1 MQIFVDM
8 AKTLA
13 VFCLLEQV
21 ILNLLPSGIYERY
34 VKFYL
39 GLLLLILL
47 LQPVLQIFHLTG
59 QLDSRVFTSAYEWEE
74 QAETVRG
81 LAGKIKEKY
90 WPPGKDQLLILVLV
104 GLLLAVIAIPVEK
117 KGTADEISREREMN
131 SGMMGNSSGS
141 GNSSV
146 DDNLESGM
154 SAGEDEPLSDLEKY
168 EAQTEQKLEELL
180 STVDGAGQVR
190 VMLTWEGSS
199 ERQVEKDRISNAD
212 SVEEETI
219 YQENDSGKYP
229 YVVSW
234 TNPKVTGVLVIAE
247 GGGNTKVKAE
257 ILEAVQALFGI
268 EPHKIKI
275 MKMGEGGNIVEKN

>member
-1 MQIFVDM
+1 MEDRM
-8 AKTLA
+8 
-13 VFCLLEQV
+13 
-21 ILNLLPSGIYERY
+21 
-34 VKFYL
+34 
-39 GLLLLILL
+39 
-47 LQPVLQIFHLTG
+47 
-59 QLDSRVFTSAYEWEE
+59 
-74 QAETVRG
+74 ETVRG

-117 KGTADEISREREMN
+117 KETADGISRETGMD
-131 SGMMGNSSGS
+131 SSMMGNSSVD
-141 GNSSV
+141 GN
-146 DDNLESGM
+146 LGSGM
-154 SAGEDEPLSDLEKY
+154 SGGEDESLSDLEKY

-219 YQENDSGKYP
+219 YQENDNGKYP

-247 GGGNTKVKAE
+247 GGGSTKVKAE
-257 ILEAVQALFGI
+257 ILVAVQALFGI

-275 MKMGEGGNIVEKN
+275 MKRTDT

>member
-1 MQIFVDM
+1 
-8 AKTLA
+8 
-13 VFCLLEQV
+13 
-21 ILNLLPSGIYERY
+21 
-34 VKFYL
+34 
-39 GLLLLILL
+39 
-47 LQPVLQIFHLTG
+47 
-59 QLDSRVFTSAYEWEE
+59 
-74 QAETVRG
+74 
-81 LAGKIKEKY
+81 
-90 WPPGKDQLLILVLV
+90 
-104 GLLLAVIAIPVEK
+104 
-117 KGTADEISREREMN
+117 
-131 SGMMGNSSGS
+131 
-141 GNSSV
+141 
-146 DDNLESGM
+146 M
-154 SAGEDEPLSDLEKY
+154 SDGEDEPLSDLEKY

-275 MKMGEGGNIVEKN
+275 MKMGEGDNIVEKN

>member
-1 MQIFVDM
+1 MEDRM
-8 AKTLA
+8 
-13 VFCLLEQV
+13 
-21 ILNLLPSGIYERY
+21 
-34 VKFYL
+34 
-39 GLLLLILL
+39 
-47 LQPVLQIFHLTG
+47 
-59 QLDSRVFTSAYEWEE
+59 
-74 QAETVRG
+74 ETVRG

-117 KGTADEISREREMN
+117 KGTADEISREKEMN
-131 SGMMGNSSGS
+131 SGMMGNSS
-141 GNSSV
+141 V
-146 DDNLESGM
+146 DDKLGSGM
-154 SAGEDEPLSDLEKY
+154 SGGEDESLSDLEKY

-275 MKMGEGGNIVEKN
+275 MKMGEGGNVVEKN

>member
-1 MQIFVDM
+1 MEDRM
-8 AKTLA
+8 EA
-13 VFCLLEQV
+13 
-21 ILNLLPSGIYERY
+21 
-34 VKFYL
+34 
-39 GLLLLILL
+39 
-47 LQPVLQIFHLTG
+47 
-59 QLDSRVFTSAYEWEE
+59 
-74 QAETVRG
+74 VRG

-117 KGTADEISREREMN
+117 KGTEDGISGETGMD
-131 SGMMGNSSGS
+131 SGMMGNSSV
-141 GNSSV
+141 N
-146 DDNLESGM
+146 DNLGSDMSG
-154 SAGEDEPLSDLEKY
+154 GEDEPLSDLEKY
-168 EAQTEQKLEELL
+168 EIQTEQKLEELL
-180 STVDGAGQVR
+180 STMDGAGQVR

-199 ERQVEKDRISNAD
+199 ERQVEKDRISNVD

-275 MKMGEGGNIVEKN
+275 MKMGEGGNVVEKN

>member
-1 MQIFVDM
+1 MEDKM
-8 AKTLA
+8 G
-13 VFCLLEQV
+13 
-21 ILNLLPSGIYERY
+21 S
-34 VKFYL
+34 
-39 GLLLLILL
+39 
-47 LQPVLQIFHLTG
+47 
-59 QLDSRVFTSAYEWEE
+59 
-74 QAETVRG
+74 VRG

-90 WPPGKDQLLILVLV
+90 WLPRKDQLLIVVLV
-104 GLLLAVIAIPVEK
+104 GLLLAVIAVPVEK
-117 KGTADEISREREMN
+117 KSANGTSGENRMN
-131 SGMMGNSSGS
+131 SGMMGDSSVDGSSMDNGSGS
-141 GNSSV
+141 GR
-146 DDNLESGM
+146 
-154 SAGEDEPLSDLEKY
+154 SAVNGADEPMSDLEKY

-180 STVDGAGQVR
+180 ATVDGVGQVR

-219 YQENDSGKYP
+219 YQENDNGKYP

-247 GGGNTKVKAE
+247 GGGSTKVKAE

-268 EPHKIKI
+268 ESHKIKI

>member
-1 MQIFVDM
+1 MEDRMGVVRR
-8 AKTLA
+8 LA
-13 VFCLLEQV
+13 E
-21 ILNLLPSGIYERY
+21 
-34 VKFYL
+34 
-39 GLLLLILL
+39 
-47 LQPVLQIFHLTG
+47 
-59 QLDSRVFTSAYEWEE
+59 
-74 QAETVRG
+74 
-81 LAGKIKEKY
+81 KIKEKY
-90 WPPGKDQLLILVLV
+90 WPPRKDQLLILVLV

-117 KGTADEISREREMN
+117 KGTADRTSGGTGTD
-131 SGMMGNSSGS
+131 SGMMGDSSGGGSSMDDGSGS
-141 GNSSV
+141 GI
-146 DDNLESGM
+146 
-154 SAGEDEPLSDLEKY
+154 SAAGGEEETMSDLEKY

-180 STVDGAGQVR
+180 STVDGVGKVR

-275 MKMGEGGNIVEKN
+275 MKMGEGGNIVEEN

>member
-1 MQIFVDM
+1 MEDRM
-8 AKTLA
+8 EAA
-13 VFCLLEQV
+13 
-21 ILNLLPSGIYERY
+21 
-34 VKFYL
+34 
-39 GLLLLILL
+39 
-47 LQPVLQIFHLTG
+47 
-59 QLDSRVFTSAYEWEE
+59 
-74 QAETVRG
+74 RG

-117 KGTADEISREREMN
+117 KGTADGISRET
-131 SGMMGNSSGS
+131 GMDSSMM

-146 DDNLESGM
+146 DDKLGSGM
-154 SAGEDEPLSDLEKY
+154 SGGEDESLSDLEKY

-180 STVDGAGQVR
+180 ATVDGVGQVR

-199 ERQVEKDRISNAD
+199 ERQVEKDRISNTD

-219 YQENDSGKYP
+219 YQENDNGKYP

-247 GGGNTKVKAE
+247 GGGSTKVKAE

>member
-1 MQIFVDM
+1 MEDRM
-8 AKTLA
+8 EA
-13 VFCLLEQV
+13 
-21 ILNLLPSGIYERY
+21 
-34 VKFYL
+34 
-39 GLLLLILL
+39 
-47 LQPVLQIFHLTG
+47 
-59 QLDSRVFTSAYEWEE
+59 
-74 QAETVRG
+74 VRG

-117 KGTADEISREREMN
+117 KGTEDGISGETGMD
-131 SGMMGNSSGS
+131 SGMMGNSSAS

-146 DDNLESGM
+146 NDNLGSDMSG
-154 SAGEDEPLSDLEKY
+154 GEDEPLSDLEKY
-168 EAQTEQKLEELL
+168 EIQTEQKLEELL
-180 STVDGAGQVR
+180 STMDGAGQVR

-199 ERQVEKDRISNAD
+199 ERQVEKDRISNVD
-212 SVEEETI
+212 SVE
-219 YQENDSGKYP
+219 ENDSGKYP

-275 MKMGEGGNIVEKN
+275 MKMGEGGNVVEKN

>member
-1 MQIFVDM
+1 MEDRM
-8 AKTLA
+8 EAA
-13 VFCLLEQV
+13 
-21 ILNLLPSGIYERY
+21 
-34 VKFYL
+34 
-39 GLLLLILL
+39 
-47 LQPVLQIFHLTG
+47 
-59 QLDSRVFTSAYEWEE
+59 
-74 QAETVRG
+74 RG

-90 WPPGKDQLLILVLV
+90 WPPRKDQLLILVLV

-117 KGTADEISREREMN
+117 KGTADGISRET
-131 SGMMGNSSGS
+131 GMDSSMM

-146 DDNLESGM
+146 DDNLERGM
-154 SAGEDEPLSDLEKY
+154 SGGEDESLSDLEKY

-275 MKMGEGGNIVEKN
+275 MKMGEGGNVVEKN

>member
-1 MQIFVDM
+1 ME
-8 AKTLA
+8 AA
-13 VFCLLEQV
+13 
-21 ILNLLPSGIYERY
+21 
-34 VKFYL
+34 
-39 GLLLLILL
+39 
-47 LQPVLQIFHLTG
+47 
-59 QLDSRVFTSAYEWEE
+59 
-74 QAETVRG
+74 RG

-117 KGTADEISREREMN
+117 KETADRISRETGMD
-131 SGMMGNSSGS
+131 SGMMGNSS
-141 GNSSV
+141 V
-146 DDNLESGM
+146 DDKLGSGM
-154 SAGEDEPLSDLEKY
+154 SGGEDESLSDLEKY

-275 MKMGEGGNIVEKN
+275 MKMGEGGNVVEKN

>member
-1 MQIFVDM
+1 MEDRM
-8 AKTLA
+8 
-13 VFCLLEQV
+13 
-21 ILNLLPSGIYERY
+21 
-34 VKFYL
+34 
-39 GLLLLILL
+39 
-47 LQPVLQIFHLTG
+47 
-59 QLDSRVFTSAYEWEE
+59 
-74 QAETVRG
+74 ETVRG

-154 SAGEDEPLSDLEKY
+154 SDGEDEPLSDLEKY
-168 EAQTEQKLEELL
+168 ETQTEQKLEELL
-180 STVDGAGQVR
+180 ST
-190 VMLTWEGSS
+190 EGSS
-199 ERQVEKDRISNAD
+199 ERQVEKDRISNAN

>member
-1 MQIFVDM
+1 ME
-8 AKTLA
+8 AA
-13 VFCLLEQV
+13 
-21 ILNLLPSGIYERY
+21 
-34 VKFYL
+34 
-39 GLLLLILL
+39 
-47 LQPVLQIFHLTG
+47 
-59 QLDSRVFTSAYEWEE
+59 
-74 QAETVRG
+74 RG

-117 KGTADEISREREMN
+117 KGTADGISREPGMD
-131 SGMMGNSSGS
+131 SGMMGNSS
-141 GNSSV
+141 V
-146 DDNLESGM
+146 DDKLGSGM
-154 SAGEDEPLSDLEKY
+154 SGGEDESLSDLEKY

-275 MKMGEGGNIVEKN
+275 MKMGEGGNVVEKN

>member
-1 MQIFVDM
+1 ME
-8 AKTLA
+8 AA
-13 VFCLLEQV
+13 
-21 ILNLLPSGIYERY
+21 
-34 VKFYL
+34 
-39 GLLLLILL
+39 
-47 LQPVLQIFHLTG
+47 
-59 QLDSRVFTSAYEWEE
+59 
-74 QAETVRG
+74 RG

-117 KGTADEISREREMN
+117 KETADGISRET
-131 SGMMGNSSGS
+131 GMDSSMM

-146 DDNLESGM
+146 DDKLGSGM
-154 SAGEDEPLSDLEKY
+154 SGGEDESLSDLEKY

-275 MKMGEGGNIVEKN
+275 MKMGEGGNVVEKN

>member
-1 MQIFVDM
+1 M
-8 AKTLA
+8 
-13 VFCLLEQV
+13 
-21 ILNLLPSGIYERY
+21 
-34 VKFYL
+34 
-39 GLLLLILL
+39 
-47 LQPVLQIFHLTG
+47 
-59 QLDSRVFTSAYEWEE
+59 
-74 QAETVRG
+74 ETARG

-90 WPPGKDQLLILVLV
+90 WPPRKDQLLILVLV

-117 KGTADEISREREMN
+117 KETADGISRET
-131 SGMMGNSSGS
+131 GMDSSMM

-146 DDNLESGM
+146 DDKLGSGM
-154 SAGEDEPLSDLEKY
+154 SDGEDESLSDLEKY

-275 MKMGEGGNIVEKN
+275 MKMGEGGNVVEKN

>member
-1 MQIFVDM
+1 
-8 AKTLA
+8 
-13 VFCLLEQV
+13 
-21 ILNLLPSGIYERY
+21 
-34 VKFYL
+34 
-39 GLLLLILL
+39 
-47 LQPVLQIFHLTG
+47 
-59 QLDSRVFTSAYEWEE
+59 
-74 QAETVRG
+74 
-81 LAGKIKEKY
+81 
-90 WPPGKDQLLILVLV
+90 
-104 GLLLAVIAIPVEK
+104 
-117 KGTADEISREREMN
+117 
-131 SGMMGNSSGS
+131 
-141 GNSSV
+141 
-146 DDNLESGM
+146 M
-154 SAGEDEPLSDLEKY
+154 SDGEDEPLSDLEKY

-199 ERQVEKDRISNAD
+199 ERQVEKDRISNAG

>member
-1 MQIFVDM
+1 MEDRM
-8 AKTLA
+8 EAA
-13 VFCLLEQV
+13 
-21 ILNLLPSGIYERY
+21 
-34 VKFYL
+34 
-39 GLLLLILL
+39 
-47 LQPVLQIFHLTG
+47 
-59 QLDSRVFTSAYEWEE
+59 
-74 QAETVRG
+74 RG

-90 WPPGKDQLLILVLV
+90 WPPRKDQLLILVLV

-117 KGTADEISREREMN
+117 KGTADGISRET
-131 SGMMGNSSGS
+131 GMDSSMM

-146 DDNLESGM
+146 DDKLGSGM
-154 SAGEDEPLSDLEKY
+154 SGGEDESLSDLEKY

-199 ERQVEKDRISNAD
+199 ERQVEKDRISNVD

>member
-1 MQIFVDM
+1 M
-8 AKTLA
+8 
-13 VFCLLEQV
+13 
-21 ILNLLPSGIYERY
+21 
-34 VKFYL
+34 
-39 GLLLLILL
+39 
-47 LQPVLQIFHLTG
+47 
-59 QLDSRVFTSAYEWEE
+59 
-74 QAETVRG
+74 
-81 LAGKIKEKY
+81 
-90 WPPGKDQLLILVLV
+90 ILVLV

-117 KGTADEISREREMN
+117 KGTADEISGEREMN

-154 SAGEDEPLSDLEKY
+154 SDGEDEPLSDLEKY

-219 YQENDSGKYP
+219 LSGKNDSGKYP

-257 ILEAVQALFGI
+257 ILEAVQAFI
-268 EPHKIKI
+268 W
-275 MKMGEGGNIVEKN
+275 N

>member
-1 MQIFVDM
+1 ME
-8 AKTLA
+8 AA
-13 VFCLLEQV
+13 
-21 ILNLLPSGIYERY
+21 
-34 VKFYL
+34 
-39 GLLLLILL
+39 
-47 LQPVLQIFHLTG
+47 
-59 QLDSRVFTSAYEWEE
+59 
-74 QAETVRG
+74 RG
-81 LAGKIKEKY
+81 LVGKIKEKY

-117 KGTADEISREREMN
+117 KETADGISRETGMD
-131 SGMMGNSSGS
+131 SSMMGNSSVD
-141 GNSSV
+141 GN
-146 DDNLESGM
+146 LGSGM
-154 SAGEDEPLSDLEKY
+154 SGGEDESLSDLEKY

-275 MKMGEGGNIVEKN
+275 MKMGEGGNVVEKN

>member
-1 MQIFVDM
+1 MEDRM
-8 AKTLA
+8 
-13 VFCLLEQV
+13 
-21 ILNLLPSGIYERY
+21 
-34 VKFYL
+34 
-39 GLLLLILL
+39 
-47 LQPVLQIFHLTG
+47 
-59 QLDSRVFTSAYEWEE
+59 
-74 QAETVRG
+74 ETVRG

-117 KGTADEISREREMN
+117 KETADRISRETGMD
-131 SGMMGNSSGS
+131 SGMMGNSS
-141 GNSSV
+141 V
-146 DDNLESGM
+146 DDKLGSGM
-154 SAGEDEPLSDLEKY
+154 SGGEDESLSDLEKY

-180 STVDGAGQVR
+180 STVDGAGHVR

-275 MKMGEGGNIVEKN
+275 MKMGEGGNVVEKN

>member
-1 MQIFVDM
+1 MEDRM
-8 AKTLA
+8 
-13 VFCLLEQV
+13 
-21 ILNLLPSGIYERY
+21 
-34 VKFYL
+34 
-39 GLLLLILL
+39 
-47 LQPVLQIFHLTG
+47 
-59 QLDSRVFTSAYEWEE
+59 
-74 QAETVRG
+74 ETVRG

-117 KGTADEISREREMN
+117 KGTAGEISREREMN

-154 SAGEDEPLSDLEKY
+154 SDGEDEPLSDLEKY

-180 STVDGAGQVR
+180 STVAGAGQVR

>member
-1 MQIFVDM
+1 MEDRM
-8 AKTLA
+8 
-13 VFCLLEQV
+13 
-21 ILNLLPSGIYERY
+21 
-34 VKFYL
+34 
-39 GLLLLILL
+39 
-47 LQPVLQIFHLTG
+47 
-59 QLDSRVFTSAYEWEE
+59 
-74 QAETVRG
+74 ETVRG

-104 GLLLAVIAIPVEK
+104 GLLLTVIAIPVEK

-154 SAGEDEPLSDLEKY
+154 SDGEDEPLSDLEKY

-190 VMLTWEGSS
+190 VMLTW
-199 ERQVEKDRISNAD
+199 
-212 SVEEETI
+212 EETI

>member
-1 MQIFVDM
+1 ME
-8 AKTLA
+8 AA
-13 VFCLLEQV
+13 
-21 ILNLLPSGIYERY
+21 
-34 VKFYL
+34 
-39 GLLLLILL
+39 
-47 LQPVLQIFHLTG
+47 
-59 QLDSRVFTSAYEWEE
+59 
-74 QAETVRG
+74 RG

-117 KGTADEISREREMN
+117 KETADGISRET
-131 SGMMGNSSGS
+131 GMDSSMM

-146 DDNLESGM
+146 DDKLGSGM
-154 SAGEDEPLSDLEKY
+154 SGGEDESLSDLEKY

-190 VMLTWEGSS
+190 VMLTWGGSS

-275 MKMGEGGNIVEKN
+275 MKMGEGGNVVEKN

>member
-1 MQIFVDM
+1 MEDRM
-8 AKTLA
+8 EAA
-13 VFCLLEQV
+13 
-21 ILNLLPSGIYERY
+21 
-34 VKFYL
+34 
-39 GLLLLILL
+39 
-47 LQPVLQIFHLTG
+47 
-59 QLDSRVFTSAYEWEE
+59 
-74 QAETVRG
+74 RG

-117 KGTADEISREREMN
+117 KETADEISRETGMD
-131 SGMMGNSSGS
+131 SGMMGNSS
-141 GNSSV
+141 V
-146 DDNLESGM
+146 DDKLGSGM
-154 SAGEDEPLSDLEKY
+154 SGGEDESLSDLEKY

-275 MKMGEGGNIVEKN
+275 MKMGEGGNVVEKN

>member
-1 MQIFVDM
+1 MEDRM
-8 AKTLA
+8 EA
-13 VFCLLEQV
+13 
-21 ILNLLPSGIYERY
+21 
-34 VKFYL
+34 
-39 GLLLLILL
+39 
-47 LQPVLQIFHLTG
+47 
-59 QLDSRVFTSAYEWEE
+59 
-74 QAETVRG
+74 VRG

-117 KGTADEISREREMN
+117 KGTEDGISGETGMD
-131 SGMMGNSSGS
+131 SGMMGNSSAS

-146 DDNLESGM
+146 NDNLGSDMSG
-154 SAGEDEPLSDLEKY
+154 GEPLSDLEKY
-168 EAQTEQKLEELL
+168 EIQTEQKLEELL
-180 STVDGAGQVR
+180 STMDGAGQVR

-199 ERQVEKDRISNAD
+199 ERQVEKDRISNVD

-275 MKMGEGGNIVEKN
+275 MKMGEGGNVVEKN

>member
-1 MQIFVDM
+1 MEDRM
-8 AKTLA
+8 GA
-13 VFCLLEQV
+13 
-21 ILNLLPSGIYERY
+21 
-34 VKFYL
+34 
-39 GLLLLILL
+39 
-47 LQPVLQIFHLTG
+47 
-59 QLDSRVFTSAYEWEE
+59 
-74 QAETVRG
+74 VRG
-81 LAGKIKEKY
+81 LAGKIRKKY
-90 WPPGKDQLLILVLV
+90 WPPRKDQLLILVLV
-104 GLLLAVIAIPVEK
+104 GLLLAVIAVPVEK
-117 KGTADEISREREMN
+117 KSASGTSGENRMN
-131 SGMMGNSSGS
+131 SGMMGDFSVDGSSMDNGSGS
-141 GNSSV
+141 GLSDVNS
-146 DDNLESGM
+146 
-154 SAGEDEPLSDLEKY
+154 DEEPMSDLEKY
-168 EAQTEQKLEELL
+168 ESQTEQKLEELL
-180 STVDGAGQVR
+180 ATVDGVGQVR

-247 GGGNTKVKAE
+247 GGGSTKVKAE

>member
-1 MQIFVDM
+1 MEDRM
-8 AKTLA
+8 
-13 VFCLLEQV
+13 
-21 ILNLLPSGIYERY
+21 
-34 VKFYL
+34 
-39 GLLLLILL
+39 
-47 LQPVLQIFHLTG
+47 
-59 QLDSRVFTSAYEWEE
+59 
-74 QAETVRG
+74 ETVRG

-117 KGTADEISREREMN
+117 KGTADEISGEREMN

-154 SAGEDEPLSDLEKY
+154 SDGEDEPLSDLEKY

-199 ERQVEKDRISNAD
+199 ERQVEKDQDPSRALLPADRTESRKPALLQGPRI
-212 SVEEETI
+212 
-219 YQENDSGKYP
+219 
-229 YVVSW
+229 
-234 TNPKVTGVLVIAE
+234 
-247 GGGNTKVKAE
+247 
-257 ILEAVQALFGI
+257 
-268 EPHKIKI
+268 
-275 MKMGEGGNIVEKN
+275 

>member
-1 MQIFVDM
+1 ME
-8 AKTLA
+8 AA
-13 VFCLLEQV
+13 
-21 ILNLLPSGIYERY
+21 
-34 VKFYL
+34 
-39 GLLLLILL
+39 
-47 LQPVLQIFHLTG
+47 
-59 QLDSRVFTSAYEWEE
+59 
-74 QAETVRG
+74 RG

-90 WPPGKDQLLILVLV
+90 WPPRKDQLLILVLV

-117 KGTADEISREREMN
+117 EETADRISRETGMD
-131 SGMMGNSSGS
+131 SGMMGNSS
-141 GNSSV
+141 V
-146 DDNLESGM
+146 DDKLGSGM
-154 SAGEDEPLSDLEKY
+154 SGGEDESLSDLEKY

-275 MKMGEGGNIVEKN
+275 MKMGEGGNVVEKN

>member
-1 MQIFVDM
+1 ME
-8 AKTLA
+8 AA
-13 VFCLLEQV
+13 
-21 ILNLLPSGIYERY
+21 
-34 VKFYL
+34 
-39 GLLLLILL
+39 
-47 LQPVLQIFHLTG
+47 
-59 QLDSRVFTSAYEWEE
+59 
-74 QAETVRG
+74 RG

-117 KGTADEISREREMN
+117 KETADGISRET
-131 SGMMGNSSGS
+131 GMDSSMM

-146 DDNLESGM
+146 DDKLGSGM
-154 SAGEDEPLSDLEKY
+154 SDGEDESLSDLEKY

-275 MKMGEGGNIVEKN
+275 MKMGEGGNVVEKN